1 MTTALQRGLAPARA
15 VLPNGAVV
23 IAKQSPTTP
32 AVTIHASI
40 RAGSEFDPLSQTG
53 LSHFVS
59 KTIDRGTAA
68 RTAAR
73 IADDLEDRGV
83 SLSIT
88 INRHAMWLVSTCLV
102 EDLEPI
108 LALLADVI
116 THPTFPRDEVET
128 K

>member
-1 MTTALQRGLAPARA
+1 MPRSGRA
-15 VLPNGAVV
+15 
-23 IAKQSPTTP
+23 
-32 AVTIHASI
+32 ASSI
-40 RAGSEFDPLSQTG
+40 LRHQVG

-59 KTIDRGTAA
+59 KTIDRGTAI

-73 IADDLEDRGV
+73 IADELDDRGV

-88 INRHAMWLVSTCLV
+88 VNRHAMWLVCTCLV

-116 THPTFPRDEVET
+116 TASCVSAG
-128 K
+128 